1 MTTRRVNGTTRRSAA
16 ATTTLALFLCAALG
30 LFAALVAAP
39 AHATTI
45 YLNAA
50 TTIAAGQRTGSLSAP
65 YQSLTE
71 AWSALPPSSAS
82 NPVHLVMSP
91 GQYVLPPAQHTLTN
105 AVLIHEPAMP
115 AGAPVQVVADASHTS
130 LEGPII
136 TLNTGAN
143 LTFSGLTF
151 TNFDPTPAAV
161 AAANQWTIF
170 AAYNTSVLSMNG
182 CTVLGTGSAQS
193 LFRAMAYES
202 ALIAI
207 QGSTFSSSA
216 VDLNAAGAT
225 NLTIAQSRMSQVW
238 AGNGHGIVN
247 TAGSSHAVITASN
260 FTGYTDTLFYL
271 GGTSR
276 IDAVNVLV
284 TSFQCNLAQFGLAS
298 LTQNSVLAMDH
309 TTVIN
314 IDAASC
320 AGGLF
325 ALYDQS
331 SMGVGF
337 SLFQDISG
345 RFVTGDSYATA
356 VFYGSTLRRVNESP
370 AVQMAGSL
378 RSDSALIFDN
388 CVLDGM
394 IGGWNIV
401 DRSRIEYRGGTVATN
416 IVCPA
421 SKSYVYLLSGQSR
434 VVVANAVIKSTYR
447 GKACT
452 FVSMPD
458 LTSLTATDAA
468 FDGLLCPDSCIST
481 SSSASTSFTRTNFTN
496 VQLSMG
502 GGVVSFWGGTHSFTN
517 VYASGNSGT
526 SVVAINYG
534 AATITGGTFVNNRG
548 TAIRVEGSGSV
559 TISDSAFKNNVGG
572 INSGGIVNYGATRI
586 STSVFTGNTGK
597 FGGAIMH
604 QGNALTVANTQFA
617 NNVASADGGALFLWS
632 SANVQSTTFN
642 DNSAKRGGAWFTKHN
657 LGQTFAGDV
666 TYSGN
671 VPNDYASDFHSLEIA
686 NVPANNDAIASILSG
701 STINATVQV
710 LAHDVFG
717 QTYIFG
723 GRDTVLL
730 VQAHST
736 SLNLTGERT
745 KAVFTGS
752 ANWTGLAAFGL
763 DGWHDLYF
771 SPVQTTSISAS
782 LAPSSLSV
790 SVPVEVLPC
799 EGRNRLGPG
808 PQLGPYFPSCQAVAC
823 TQGCVNGACTAAGH
837 CDCQKGFEGIA
848 CQFPVNVSDVI
859 EWTLTSPPYLA
870 TVGVRDGLMDKAQAV
885 LPPGYSPLFRTMTLQ
900 NDTATNVVRFRFAV
914 VDKGGH
920 VAQADDLPPLAAYMA
935 DAIRSWS
942 TAKSTSFYGFIW
954 PPTLAQAG
962 AAPRTAAAAQFE
974 YRPVRDFV
982 DWREPQ
988 ASLKDGPAAET
999 ASMGP
1004 RMGVQSTSVLST
1016 PAFQLSIVVVPKV
1029 GVSDDLDGGK
1039 VMLTLY
1045 AACFLVH
1052 IVSCIYLVVFKRHHR
1067 VVVTS
1072 NPWWILLATVAV
1084 SIMHTW
1090 LMLWTAAP
1098 TRTTCT
1104 AQLVVGLITGA
1115 MIMLAVGTKALHYRL
1130 IYENPVLCHVYGSS
1144 TKSHRKPLIIF
1155 GVGLAVAETVM
1166 VIAWLLNPATAVTS
1180 AVSISPV
1187 DGSYWHCTTA
1197 WLHPAAGA
1205 YAAVNGMLFLV
1216 AMQWIVKARNMPSPS
1231 QEPRV
1236 ILFAVANIVLTLAV
1250 VVALEFLDVSV
1261 VTKYLVNS
1269 LVVLVTATLASFGV
1283 IGYKVVAIH
1292 WRQRRGGINAIAVKS
1307 QPDVADKANVEKPD
1321 RKTSMGG
1328 ASYAASEL
1336 GDGELC
1342 MLEHTNVV
1350 AAALAPVHVRSAGWA
1365 APWRLCE
1372 IEVAKEYQYLTA
1384 MALDGTATYY
1394 GLPYRSIAT
1403 DSKAWIVAVTFKS
1416 GTVLEIQARNAEN
1429 MNEWLRVL
1437 DVGPDKSLLASV
1449 VPNTKETVETDAKKV
1464 GAAAPLK
1471 GVLKTSTVG
1480 RTEGSAAGKARSEP
1494 EDGMHEGIEEA
1505 D

>member
-1 MTTRRVNGTTRRSAA
+1 
-16 ATTTLALFLCAALG
+16 
-30 LFAALVAAP
+30 
-39 AHATTI
+39 
-45 YLNAA
+45 
-50 TTIAAGQRTGSLSAP
+50 
-65 YQSLTE
+65 
-71 AWSALPPSSAS
+71 
-82 NPVHLVMSP
+82 MSP
-91 GQYVLPPAQHTLTN
+91 GQYALPPAQHTLTN
-105 AVLIHEPAMP
+105 AVLIHEPALP
-115 AGAPVQVVADASHTS
+115 AGAPVQIVADTSHTA

-143 LTFSGLTF
+143 LTWSGVTF
-151 TNFDPTPAAV
+151 TNFDPTAAAV

-182 CTVLGTGSAQS
+182 CTIVGTGSSQS
-193 LFRAMAYES
+193 LFRAIADES
-202 ALIAI
+202 SLIAV

-216 VDLNAAGAT
+216 VDLNVAGLAT
-225 NLTIAQSRMSQVW
+225 LTVTQSRMNQVW
-238 AGNGHGIVN
+238 AGNGHGIIT
-247 TAGSSHAVITASN
+247 TADESHAVITASN

-276 IDAVNVLV
+276 IDANNVFV

-298 LTQNSVLAMDH
+298 LTQNSALAMDH
-309 TTVIN
+309 STVIN
-314 IDAASC
+314 IDAATC

-325 ALYDQS
+325 ALYDQT

-337 SLFQDISG
+337 SLFQDVSG
-345 RFVTGDSYATA
+345 RLVTGDSYATA

-394 IGGWNIV
+394 SGGWNIV

-416 IVCPA
+416 VVCPA

-434 VVVANAVIKSTYR
+434 VVVANSVIKSTYR

-452 FVSMPD
+452 FMSMPD
-458 LTSLTATDAA
+458 TTSLTVTDAV

-496 VQLSMG
+496 VQLSMS
-502 GGVVSFWGGTHSFTN
+502 GGVVSYWGGLHTFTD
-517 VYASGNSGT
+517 VYASGNSAT
-526 SVVAINYG
+526 SVIAINYG
-534 AATITGGTFVNNRG
+534 GATITGGTFVNNRG
-548 TAIRVEGSGSV
+548 TGIRVEGSGSA
-559 TISDSAFKNNVGG
+559 TISGSTFKNNVGG
-572 INSGGIVNYGATRI
+572 INAGGIVNYGATQI

-604 QGNALTVANTQFA
+604 QGNSLTVANTQFA
-617 NNVASADGGALFLWS
+617 NNVASSDGGALFLWS
-632 SANVQSTTFN
+632 SASVQSSTFN

-657 LGQTFAGDV
+657 VGQTFAGDV

-671 VPNDYASDFHSLEIA
+671 VPNDRASDFHSLEIA
-686 NVPANNDAIASILSG
+686 NVPANNGAIASILSG

-710 LAHDVFG
+710 LAHDAFG

-763 DGWHDLYF
+763 DGLHDLYF
-771 SPVQTTSISAS
+771 TPVQTTSISAS

-790 SVPVEVLPC
+790 SVPVEILPC
-799 EGRNRLGPG
+799 EGRNRLGPA

-823 TQGCVNGACTAAGH
+823 TQGCVNGACMAAGQ
-837 CDCQKGFEGIA
+837 CECKPGFEGIA

-859 EWTLTSPPYLA
+859 EWTLLSPPYLA
-870 TVGVRDGLMDKAQAV
+870 TVGVRDGLIGKAQAV
-885 LPPGYSPLFRTMTLQ
+885 LPPGYSPLFRTITLR
-900 NDTATNVVRFRFAV
+900 NDTATNVVQFRFAV
-914 VDKGGH
+914 VDKDGH
-920 VAQADDLPPLAAYMA
+920 VAQADDLPPLTAYMA
-935 DAIRSWS
+935 AAIRAWS
-942 TAKSTSFYGFIW
+942 TARSTSFYGFIW
-954 PPTLAQAG
+954 PPTLANAG
-962 AAPRTAAAAQFE
+962 AAQQSSAAQFE
-974 YRPVRDFV
+974 YRPAANFV
-982 DWREPQ
+982 DWNEPQ
-988 ASLKDGPAAET
+988 ASPKDGPVAKT
-999 ASMGP
+999 ASLGP
-1004 RMGVQSTSVLST
+1004 RMGAQSTSVLTT
-1016 PAFQLSIVVVPKV
+1016 PAFQLSIVTVPKV
-1029 GVSDDLDGGK
+1029 GVSDGLDEGK

-1045 AACFLVH
+1045 AAGFLVH
-1052 IVSCIYLVVFKRHHR
+1052 ITSCIYLVVFKRHHR

-1115 MIMLAVGTKALHYRL
+1115 MIVLAIGTKALHYQL
-1130 IYENPVLCHVYGSS
+1130 IYENPILCQVYGSS
-1144 TKSHRKPLIIF
+1144 TTSHRKPLIIF
-1155 GVGLAVAETVM
+1155 GVGLAVVETV
-1166 VIAWLLNPATAVTS
+1166 VVVAWLLNPATAVTS
-1180 AVSISPV
+1180 AVSISPA

-1197 WLHPAAGA
+1197 WLHPAAGV
-1205 YAAVNGMLFLV
+1205 YAAVNGLLFLV

-1236 ILFAVANIVLTLAV
+1236 ILFVVANIVLTLAV

-1261 VTKYLVNS
+1261 VTKYLINS
-1269 LVVLVTATLASFGV
+1269 VIVLVTATLASFGV

-1292 WRQRRGGINAIAVKS
+1292 WRRRRAGINAIAVKS
-1307 QPDVADKANVEKPD
+1307 QPDVADKAAAKTD

-1342 MLEHTNVV
+1342 MLEHTNVA

-1372 IEVAKEYQYLTA
+1372 IEVAKEYQYLTV
-1384 MALDGTATYY
+1384 MALDGSATYY

-1403 DSKAWIVAVTFKS
+1403 DSKAWIVTVTFKS
-1416 GTVLEIQARNAEN
+1416 GTVLEIQARDAEN

-1437 DVGPDKSLLASV
+1437 DVGPDKSLLASA
-1449 VPNTKETVETDAKKV
+1449 VPNTKEAAEREVKKV
-1464 GAAAPLK
+1464 AVPPLK

-1480 RTEGSAAGKARSEP
+1480 RTEGAAAGKARSEP

>member
-1 MTTRRVNGTTRRSAA
+1 MLAATAISDHGPPLWPRPRQVQASCLTMAAPRAHGTTRRSDA
-16 ATTTLALFLCAALG
+16 ATTAMALFFFAALG
-30 LFAALVAAP
+30 LFTVLVAAP
-39 AHATTI
+39 AHAATI

-50 TTIAAGQRTGSLSAP
+50 TTVAAGQRTGSSSAP

-91 GQYVLPPAQHTLTN
+91 GQYALPPAQHTLTN
-105 AVLIHEPAMP
+105 AVLIHEPAVP
-115 AGAPVQVVADASHTS
+115 AGAPVQIVADASHTS

-136 TLNTGAN
+136 TLSTGAN
-143 LTFSGLTF
+143 LTWAGVTF

-182 CTVLGTGSAQS
+182 CTVVGTGSAQS

-202 ALIAI
+202 ALIAV

-216 VDLNAAGAT
+216 VDLNVAGAA

-247 TAGSSHAVITASN
+247 TAGASHAVITASN

-276 IDAVNVLV
+276 IDAINVLV

-309 TTVIN
+309 STVMN
-314 IDAASC
+314 VDAATC

-325 ALYDQS
+325 ALYDQT

-337 SLFQDISG
+337 SLFQDIFG
-345 RFVTGDSYATA
+345 RLVTGDSYATA

-394 IGGWNIV
+394 SGGWNIV

-416 IVCPA
+416 VVCPP
-421 SKSYVYLLSGQSR
+421 SKSYVYLLAGQSR
-434 VVVANAVIKSTYR
+434 VVVSDSVIKSTYR

-452 FVSMPD
+452 FATVPD
-458 LTSLTATDAA
+458 STSFTATDVV
-468 FDGLLCPDSCIST
+468 FDGYLCPDGCIST

-496 VQLSMG
+496 NQLSIW
-502 GGVVSFWGGTHSFTN
+502 GGVLSSWGGSHTLTN
-517 VYASGNSGT
+517 VYASGNSAV
-526 SVVAINYG
+526 SVVAVNSGG
-534 AATITGGTFVNNRG
+534 ATVTGSTFTNNRA
-548 TAIRVEGSGSV
+548 TPIRVEGSGSV
-559 TISDSAFKNNVGG
+559 TISSSTFKNNVGG
-572 INSGGIVNYGATRI
+572 TNAGGIVNYGSTRI
-586 STSVFTGNTGK
+586 STSMFTGNTGK

-604 QGNALTVANTQFA
+604 QGNTLTVANTQFS
-617 NNVASADGGALFLWS
+617 NNVASADGGALFLWN

-657 LGQTFAGDV
+657 VDQTFAGDV
-666 TYSGN
+666 TYSDN
-671 VPNDYASDFHSLEIA
+671 VPNDYASDFHYLEIA
-686 NVPANNDAIASILSG
+686 NVPANNAPIASVLSG

-763 DGWHDLYF
+763 DGMHDVF
-771 SPVQTTSISAS
+771 FTPVQTTSISAS
-782 LAPSSLSV
+782 IAPSSLSV
-790 SVPVEVLPC
+790 SVPVEIMPC
-799 EGRNRLGPG
+799 EGRSRLDPA

-823 TQGCVNGACTAAGH
+823 TQGCVNGACTAAGQ
-837 CDCQKGFEGIA
+837 CVCNPGFEGIA
-848 CQFPVNVSDVI
+848 CQFPINVSDVI
-859 EWTLTSPPYLA
+859 EWTLASPPYLA
-870 TVGVRDGLMDKAQAV
+870 TVGVRDGLMEKAQAV

-900 NDTATNVVRFRFAV
+900 NDTATSVVRFRFAV
-914 VDKGGH
+914 VDKDGH

-935 DAIRSWS
+935 DAIRAWS
-942 TAKSTSFYGFIW
+942 TAKSTSFYGFVW
-954 PPTLAQAG
+954 PPTLANAG
-962 AAPRTAAAAQFE
+962 AAPRTAASLFE
-974 YRPVRDFV
+974 YQPVPDYV

-988 ASLKDGPAAET
+988 ASLKDGPVAET

-1004 RMGVQSTSVLST
+1004 RMGAQSTSVLST
-1016 PAFQLSIVVVPKV
+1016 LAFQLSIVTVPKV

-1052 IVSCIYLVVFKRHHR
+1052 IASCIYLVVFKRHHR

-1072 NPWWILLATVAV
+1072 NPWWILLATAAV

-1130 IYENPVLCHVYGSS
+1130 IYENAVLCHIFGSS

-1187 DGSYWHCTTA
+1187 DGSYWHCRTA
-1197 WLHPAAGA
+1197 WLHPAAGV
-1205 YAAVNGMLFLV
+1205 YAAVNGLLFLV

-1236 ILFAVANIVLTLAV
+1236 ILFAVANIILTLAV

-1261 VTKYLVNS
+1261 VTKYLINS
-1269 LVVLVTATLASFGV
+1269 IIVLVTADAR
-1283 IGYKVVAIH
+1283 VVWRH
-1292 WRQRRGGINAIAVKS
+1292 RVQGRRHPLRQRRGGINAIAVKS
-1307 QPDVADKANVEKPD
+1307 QPDVAEK
-1321 RKTSMGG
+1321 
-1328 ASYAASEL
+1328 
-1336 GDGELC
+1336 
-1342 MLEHTNVV
+1342 EHCRQG
-1350 AAALAPVHVRSAGWA
+1350 RS
-1365 APWRLCE
+1365 
-1372 IEVAKEYQYLTA
+1372 
-1384 MALDGTATYY
+1384 
-1394 GLPYRSIAT
+1394 
-1403 DSKAWIVAVTFKS
+1403 
-1416 GTVLEIQARNAEN
+1416 
-1429 MNEWLRVL
+1429 
-1437 DVGPDKSLLASV
+1437 
-1449 VPNTKETVETDAKKV
+1449 
-1464 GAAAPLK
+1464 
-1471 GVLKTSTVG
+1471 
-1480 RTEGSAAGKARSEP
+1480 
-1494 EDGMHEGIEEA
+1494 
-1505 D
+1505 